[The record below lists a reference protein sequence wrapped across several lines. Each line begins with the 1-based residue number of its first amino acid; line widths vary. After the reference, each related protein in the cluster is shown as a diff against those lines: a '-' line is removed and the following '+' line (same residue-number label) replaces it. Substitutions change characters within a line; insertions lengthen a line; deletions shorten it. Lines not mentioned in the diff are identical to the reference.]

1 MGSTKTQEL
10 RALVGLAIKL
20 RVLAEE
26 SDDIADTELFLSAA
40 HALEARAH
48 HLAYGTAP
56 AGPPSCAKI
65 DILC

>member
-26 SDDIADTELFLSAA
+26 SDDIADIELFLSAA
-40 HALEARAH
+40 LTLESRAH
-48 HLAYGTAP
+48 FLAYGTAP
-56 AGPPSCAKI
+56 ACPPPCAKV
-65 DILC
+65 DIMC